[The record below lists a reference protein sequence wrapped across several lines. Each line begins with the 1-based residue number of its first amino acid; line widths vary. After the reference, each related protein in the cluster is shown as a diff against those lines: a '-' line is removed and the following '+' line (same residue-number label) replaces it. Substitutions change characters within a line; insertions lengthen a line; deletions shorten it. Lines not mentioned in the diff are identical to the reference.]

1 MRVCTFS
8 KAPNKV
14 ISILEEFKIV
24 LLVELLENNDEQL
37 MQNLMTAQFTYGA
50 QHCLQQRK
58 AQAPFPR
65 DQSVS
70 P

>member
-24 LLVELLENNDEQL
+24 LLVKLLEHNDAQL
-37 MQNLMTAQFTYGA
+37 MQNVMTARFTYGA
-50 QHCLQQRK
+50 QHCLQQRE
-58 AQAPFPR
+58 ARAPFPR
-65 DQSVS
+65 DQAVS